1 MQFNEIQVINRL
13 ESLGYI
19 LKPGDNETLGFLIG
33 KVESDILNFCNI
45 DALPDA
51 AVYIAIDMA
60 CGEFLLD
67 KKAAGDLIINGI
79 DLSKADVKSISEG
92 DTSVSFDGNN
102 QNAAQKADALINSLL
117 ASKNDLYKFRR
128 LAW

>member
-1 MQFNEIQVINRL
+1 MQFNETQVINRL
-13 ESLGYI
+13 EGLGYV
-19 LKPGDNETLGFLIG
+19 LKPGDIETLGFLIG

-67 KKAAGDLIINGI
+67 KKAAGDLIINGV

-92 DTSVSFDGNN
+92 DTSVSFDSNS
-102 QNAAQKADALINSLL
+102 QNAAQKADVLINSLL
-117 ASKNDLYKFRR
+117 DSQNDLYRFRR
-128 LAW
+128 FVW